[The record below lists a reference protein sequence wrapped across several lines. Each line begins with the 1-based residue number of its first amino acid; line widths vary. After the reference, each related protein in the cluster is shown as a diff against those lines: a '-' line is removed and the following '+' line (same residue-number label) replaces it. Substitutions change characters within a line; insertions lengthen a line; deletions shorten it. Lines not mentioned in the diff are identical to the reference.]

1 MTSPYLRI
9 PPLGSLIVT
18 VKIARPAFVLFTL
31 VQVLIV
37 LAAIER
43 PAYGYVDPGSG
54 ILVVQFVGSAC
65 SAGLFFLRKRIRQLF
80 FPVKAEKVGQSGPE
94 IEP

>member
-1 MTSPYLRI
+1 MTA
-9 PPLGSLIVT
+9 
-18 VKIARPAFVLFTL
+18 KIARPAFFLFTV
-31 VQVLIV
+31 VQVIILV
-37 LAAIER
+37 AAIER

-65 SAGLFFLRKRIRQLF
+65 SAGLFFLRRRIRQLF
-80 FPVKAEKVGQSGPE
+80 FPVKAEKMGQQGGE